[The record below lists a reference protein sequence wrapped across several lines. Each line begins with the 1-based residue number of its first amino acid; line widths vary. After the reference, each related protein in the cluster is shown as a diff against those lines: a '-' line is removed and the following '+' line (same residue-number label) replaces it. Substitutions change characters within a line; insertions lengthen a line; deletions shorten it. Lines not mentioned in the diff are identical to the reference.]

1 MKSARPIC
9 SRQRANRAAFLA
21 PCAITAA
28 ALVVAMIASLFAARG
43 LAQEAP
49 ARTID
54 ADTTQ
59 FAIAPDNS
67 IAFSISKL
75 KHFDKITIER
85 DELWV
90 SSPKGKFKQVID
102 PDKFM
107 PVPPPTTYVI
117 QSIAWSPDSQRLSLS
132 MLSKTFPWQPKV
144 KGKKRGQL
152 DDDDIDNTYDDNA
165 APASAAGGGNVIA
178 LFDQDGHEIKV
189 ANSKTRF
196 IQGGLS
202 GTWLADGKTFVYVNG
217 NGQIVRVTPD
227 DGKSS
232 TLYDQKRFEAIG
244 WDAARNRAF
253 AIGEGLT
260 GRLTLFQLGL
270 LDETVAEITPIDNFK
285 GNSLTVSA
293 TGQAVGFFSDGD
305 TIETIKLAGPSKP
318 IRVHTGPG
326 RFEFDHE
333 DRRIL
338 IKRGTQGQSND
349 LVWVRLDDGNFSPI
363 LHDLIYHDFHIAPDG
378 NSVGVV
384 DVGKGILRI
393 YPLEQ

>member
-1 MKSARPIC
+1 MKSVRSIRSGPSA
-9 SRQRANRAAFLA
+9 SRAGFTV
-21 PCAITAA
+21 PCLIILA
-28 ALVVAMIASLFAARG
+28 ALVVSLFGLRG

-49 ARTID
+49 TRTID

-90 SSPKGKFKQVID
+90 SSPRGKFKQIID

-107 PVPPPTTYVI
+107 PAPPPTTYVI

-132 MLSKTFPWQPKV
+132 MLSKTFPWEPKV

-165 APASAAGGGNVIA
+165 NVASAVGGGNVIA
-178 LFDQDGHEIKV
+178 LLDQDGHEIKV

-227 DGKSS
+227 DGKST
-232 TLYDQKRFEAIG
+232 TLFDQKRFEAIG

-253 AIGEGLT
+253 AVGEGLS
-260 GRLTLFQLGL
+260 GRLTLIQLGL
-270 LDETVAEITPIDNFK
+270 LDETIAEIIPIDQFK

-293 TGQAVGFFSDGD
+293 TGKAVGFFSDGD
-305 TIETIKLAGPSKP
+305 TIEMINLASPSKP
-318 IRVHTGPG
+318 IHVHTGPG
-326 RFEFDHE
+326 RFEFDHD

-378 NSVGVV
+378 SSVGVV

>member
-1 MKSARPIC
+1 MKSVRSIRSGPSA
-9 SRQRANRAAFLA
+9 SRAGFTV
-21 PCAITAA
+21 PCLIILA
-28 ALVVAMIASLFAARG
+28 ALVVSLFGLRG

-49 ARTID
+49 TRTID

-90 SSPKGKFKQVID
+90 SSPRGKFKQIID

-107 PVPPPTTYVI
+107 PAPPPTTYVI

-132 MLSKTFPWQPKV
+132 MLSKTFPWEPKV

-165 APASAAGGGNVIA
+165 NVASAVGGGNVIA
-178 LFDQDGHEIKV
+178 LLDQDGHEIKV

-227 DGKSS
+227 DGKST
-232 TLYDQKRFEAIG
+232 TLFDQKRFEAIG

-253 AIGEGLT
+253 AVGEGLS
-260 GRLTLFQLGL
+260 GRLMLIQLGL
-270 LDETVAEITPIDNFK
+270 LDETIAEIIPIDQFK

-293 TGQAVGFFSDGD
+293 TGKAVGFFSDGD
-305 TIETIKLAGPSKP
+305 TIEMINLASPSKP
-318 IRVHTGPG
+318 IHVHTGPG
-326 RFEFDHE
+326 RFEFDHD

-378 NSVGVV
+378 SSVGVV

>member
-1 MKSARPIC
+1 MKMARAIC
-9 SRQRANRAAFLA
+9 SQRNTNRAAFA
-21 PCAITAA
+21 VPCLMLLL
-28 ALVVAMIASLFAARG
+28 ALVLSLFGLRG
-43 LAQEAP
+43 LAQDAP
-49 ARTID
+49 SRTID

-67 IAFSISKL
+67 IAFSIAKL

-85 DELWV
+85 DEVWV

-132 MLSKTFPWQPKV
+132 MLSKTFPWEPKV

-165 APASAAGGGNVIA
+165 NVASAAGGGNVIA
-178 LFDQDGHEIKV
+178 LLDQDGHEIKV

-217 NGQIVRVTPD
+217 NGQIMRVTPD

-270 LDETVAEITPIDNFK
+270 LDETVAEITPIDQFK

-293 TGQAVGFFSDGD
+293 TGKAVGFFSDGD
-305 TIETIKLAGPSKP
+305 TIETINLADPSKP
-318 IRVHTGPG
+318 IHVHTGPG
-326 RFEFDHE
+326 RFEFDHD

-338 IKRGTQGQSND
+338 IKRGMQGQSND

-363 LHDLIYHDFHIAPDG
+363 LHDLLYHDFHIAPDG
-378 NSVGVV
+378 SSVGVV

>member
-1 MKSARPIC
+1 MKRARSI
-9 SRQRANRAAFLA
+9 RQRARRAALSV
-21 PCAITAA
+21 PYLIVAA
-28 ALVVAMIASLFAARG
+28 GIVASLFSMRG
-43 LAQEAP
+43 LAQDAP
-49 ARTID
+49 SRTVD

-75 KHFDKITIER
+75 KHFEKIVIER

-90 SSPKGKFKQVID
+90 SSPKGKFKQIID

-107 PVPPPTTYVI
+107 PVPPPATYVI
-117 QSIAWSPDSQRLSLS
+117 QSISWSPDSQRLSLA
-132 MLSKTFPWQPKV
+132 MLSKAFPWSPKV

-165 APASAAGGGNVIA
+165 APAVAAGGGNVIA
-178 LFDQDGHEIKV
+178 LLDQDGHEIKI

-196 IQGGLS
+196 IEGGLS

-217 NGQIVRVTPD
+217 NGQILRVTPD

-232 TLYDQKRFEAIG
+232 TLYDQKRFEAVG

-285 GNSLTVSA
+285 GNSITVSA
-293 TGQAVGFFSDGD
+293 TGKAVGFFSDGD
-305 TIETIKLAGPSKP
+305 TIETINLANPSKP
-318 IRVHTGPG
+318 IHARTGPG
-326 RFEFDHE
+326 RFEFDHD

-338 IKRGTQGQSND
+338 IKRGAPTQSND

-378 NSVGVV
+378 SSVGVV
-384 DVGKGILRI
+384 DVGKGVLRI
-393 YPLEQ
+393 YPIEQ